1 MSTAVAAKPKPRL
14 QEKYETLVVPEMM
27 KKFALTHRL
36 AAPRILKIVVN
47 AGVGK
52 AIENKKRM
60 DDAVRDISIVT
71 GQKPLIT
78 RAKTAVSGFKLRK
91 GMPIGCKVTLR
102 GKRMY
107 EFMDRLI
114 SLAIPRIK
122 DFRGLPRNSF
132 DGQGNYTMGL
142 EEQTVFPEINADTL
156 EFTQGMDITFVIS
169 GGKKEQAFE
178 LLRLMGMPFRAQ

>member
-1 MSTAVAAKPKPRL
+1 MSTAATLYKPRL

-27 KKFALTHRL
+27 KRFGFSNCL
-36 AAPRILKIVVN
+36 AVPRVQKIVVN

-60 DDAVRDISIVT
+60 DDAVRDLSIIT

-78 RAKTAVSGFKLRK
+78 RAKTSVSGFKLRQ

-156 EFTQGMDITFVIS
+156 EFTQGMDITFAIS
-169 GGKKEQAFE
+169 GGKKEHSFE